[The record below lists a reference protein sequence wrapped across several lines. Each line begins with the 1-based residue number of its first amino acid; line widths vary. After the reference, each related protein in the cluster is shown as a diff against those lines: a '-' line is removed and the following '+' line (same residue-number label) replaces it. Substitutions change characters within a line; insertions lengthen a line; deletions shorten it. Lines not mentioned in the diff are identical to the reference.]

1 MKNNLLT
8 VVAVLAV
15 VFPFATVAYELAR
28 KESLATL
35 GLFVGISAVLFITV
49 IAAMLVSRPKRS

>member
-8 VVAVLAV
+8 VVAVLAL

-28 KESLATL
+28 KESLTTL
-35 GLFVGISAVLFITV
+35 GLFVGIAAVLFITV
-49 IAAMLVSRPKRS
+49 IAAMLVSRPKSS